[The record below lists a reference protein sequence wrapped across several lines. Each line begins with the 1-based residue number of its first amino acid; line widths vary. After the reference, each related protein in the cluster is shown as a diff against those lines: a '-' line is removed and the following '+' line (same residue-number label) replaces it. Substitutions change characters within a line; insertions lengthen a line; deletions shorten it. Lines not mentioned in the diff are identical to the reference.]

1 MKIGQSLSST
11 PIGGWPEDEMHKWGS
26 YFGLVPKYEG
36 TSIGCGKGTFL
47 NKNKLR
53 IANMKEITL
62 FPTCL
67 MSVSCPYCKTMGNMK
82 FNRPPTKDILVRC
95 PKCKERFMIKL
106 NIRKNY
112 RKEISIFVSYSFKD
126 ISQIGEADSFTGDI
140 IDLSRGGMSVESSSF
155 WLPRFRNKEG
165 KTLTFVFAPPPPNK
179 TVKVKGVI
187 KRIYEA
193 EEKGKFKMGISFTGM
208 DDATSRKIS
217 FFLWN

>member
-1 MKIGQSLSST
+1 MVIGQEASENGDINDSLYKESST
-11 PIGGWPEDEMHKWGS
+11 GFQISTKGDC
-26 YFGLVPKYEG
+26 
-36 TSIGCGKGTFL
+36 IGCGKGPFL
-47 NKNKLR
+47 NKNESR
-53 IANMKEITL
+53 IANMKEIIL

-67 MSVSCPYCKTMGNMK
+67 MSVSCPYCETMGNMK
-82 FNRPPTKDILVRC
+82 FNRPPTKDILARC
-95 PKCKERFMIKL
+95 PKCKERFKIKL
-106 NIRKNY
+106 NIRKHY

-140 IDLSRGGMSVESSSF
+140 IDLSRGGMSVESASL

-165 KTLTFVFAPPPPNK
+165 KTLTFVFALPPPNK

-193 EEKGKFKMGISFTGM
+193 EEKGKFKMGVSFTGL
-208 DDATSRKIS
+208 DDVTSRKIS